1 MKHLIIIPILFI
13 TNIVAQSFDIAI
25 NSGRV
30 MDPETG
36 FDGIRNIGINGDRI
50 VEITTKPIRGK
61 FTLNAKGL
69 VISPG
74 FIDLHAHG
82 QTNEAHQYQ
91 ARDGVTTALEMEGGV
106 GFLREWVESKKGET
120 IVNYGGTVPHGFL
133 RAMAMDENQKIAQ
146 KLQNQVEKNGLSL
159 DGISGFE
166 KTFAAAN
173 YQSQSQKEEER
184 TRGMMQNYLNAGALG
199 IGVPVGY
206 YPGATAGEIF
216 RVYQFAAKQNVPI
229 YSHTRG
235 FGMPGLQEAMA
246 NATTSG
252 ASLHLVH
259 ANSMS
264 LGEIETTLSMVS
276 DAQKNGLDITTEV
289 YPYTAAS
296 TSLESVLFDEGW
308 KETLSISYEDLQW
321 EATGERLNSTTFYE
335 YRKEGG
341 TIIIH
346 MMKPA
351 WIKKGVSHPVAMI
364 ASDGMP
370 YAPGAH
376 PRTAG
381 TFSRVLGKYVRK
393 ERAMDLMTALGKM
406 TIMPAK
412 RLQDVAPSM
421 NRKGRLQVGADAD
434 ITIFNARTIIDQADF
449 KGLKYSKGVEHV
461 LINGVFVVSNGKNV
475 KNIYPGRPILGKY
488 RK

>member
-1 MKHLIIIPILFI
+1 MKNLIIIKFILI
-13 TNIVAQSFDIAI
+13 TNIMTQSYDIVI
-25 NSGRV
+25 NGGRV

-36 FDGIRNIGINGDRI
+36 FDGIRNVGIRGDQI
-50 VEITTKPIRGK
+50 VEITTKSISGK
-61 FTLNAKGL
+61 VAVNAKGL
-69 VISPG
+69 VVSPG

-82 QTNEAHQYQ
+82 QTNEAHEYQ

-106 GFLREWVESKKGET
+106 GFFREWIDSKEGKT

-133 RAMAMDENQKIAQ
+133 RAMAMDANQRISRR
-146 KLQNQVEKNGLSL
+146 LQSQIQKNGLSL
-159 DGISGFE
+159 EGLSGFE
-166 KTFAAAN
+166 KSFAAAN
-173 YQSQSQKEEER
+173 YQPQSQKEEER
-184 TRGMMQNYLNAGALG
+184 TRRMMQNYLDAGALG
-199 IGVPVGY
+199 VGVPVGY

-216 RVYQFAAKQNVPI
+216 RVYQFAARQEVPI
-229 YSHTRG
+229 YTHTRG

-246 NATTSG
+246 DAATSG
-252 ASLHLVH
+252 ASVHLVH

-308 KETLSISYEDLQW
+308 KETLSITYEDLQW
-321 EATGERLNSTTFYE
+321 VATGERLNSSTFYE
-335 YRKEGG
+335 YRKKGG

-346 MMKPA
+346 MMKPE

-393 ERAMDLMTALGKM
+393 ERVMDLMTALGKM

-412 RLQDVAPSM
+412 RLQDVAPVM
-421 NRKGRLQVGADAD
+421 NGKGRLQVGADAD

-449 KGLKYSKGVEHV
+449 KGLKYSKGVEYV
-461 LINGVFVVSNGKNV
+461 LINGVFVVKNGKNV
-475 KNIYPGRPILGKY
+475 KDMYPGRSILGKY

>member
-1 MKHLIIIPILFI
+1 
-13 TNIVAQSFDIAI
+13 
-25 NSGRV
+25 
-30 MDPETG
+30 
-36 FDGIRNIGINGDRI
+36 
-50 VEITTKPIRGK
+50 
-61 FTLNAKGL
+61 
-69 VISPG
+69 
-74 FIDLHAHG
+74 
-82 QTNEAHQYQ
+82 
-91 ARDGVTTALEMEGGV
+91 
-106 GFLREWVESKKGET
+106 
-120 IVNYGGTVPHGFL
+120 
-133 RAMAMDENQKIAQ
+133 
-146 KLQNQVEKNGLSL
+146 
-159 DGISGFE
+159 
-166 KTFAAAN
+166 
-173 YQSQSQKEEER
+173 
-184 TRGMMQNYLNAGALG
+184 MQNYLDAGALG
-199 IGVPVGY
+199 VGVPVGY

-216 RVYQFAAKQNVPI
+216 RVYQFAARQEVPI
-229 YSHTRG
+229 YTHTRG

-246 NATTSG
+246 DAATSG
-252 ASLHLVH
+252 ASVHLVH

-308 KETLSISYEDLQW
+308 KETLSITYEDLQW
-321 EATGERLNSTTFYE
+321 EATGERLNSSTFYE
-335 YRKEGG
+335 YRKKGG

-346 MMKPA
+346 MMKPE

-393 ERAMDLMTALGKM
+393 ERVMDLMTALGKM

-412 RLQDVAPSM
+412 RLQDVAPVM
-421 NRKGRLQVGADAD
+421 NGKGRLQVGADAD

-449 KGLKYSKGVEHV
+449 KGLKYSKGVEYV
-461 LINGVFVVSNGKNV
+461 LINGVFVVKNGKNV
-475 KNIYPGRPILGKY
+475 KDMYPGRSILGKY

>member
-1 MKHLIIIPILFI
+1 MKSLIIIKFILI
-13 TNIVAQSFDIAI
+13 TNIMTQSYDIVI
-25 NSGRV
+25 NDGLV
-30 MDPETG
+30 IDPETG
-36 FDGIRNIGINGDRI
+36 FDGIRNVGIRGDQI
-50 VEITTKPIRGK
+50 VEITTKSISGK
-61 FTLNAKGL
+61 VVVNAKGL
-69 VISPG
+69 VVSPG

-82 QTNEAHQYQ
+82 QTNEAHEYQ

-106 GFLREWVESKKGET
+106 GFFREWVDSKEGKT
-120 IVNYGGTVPHGFL
+120 IVNFGGTVPHGFL
-133 RAMAMDENQKIAQ
+133 RAMAMDANQRISR
-146 KLQNQVEKNGLSL
+146 KLQSQVKKNGLSL
-159 DGISGFE
+159 EGLSGFE
-166 KTFAAAN
+166 KSFAAAS
-173 YQSQSQKEEER
+173 YQSQSQKEEYR
-184 TRGMMQNYLNAGALG
+184 TQRMMQNYLDAGALG

-216 RVYQFAAKQNVPI
+216 RVYQFAAKQDVPI
-229 YSHTRG
+229 YTHTRG
-235 FGMPGLQEAMA
+235 FGLPGLQEAMA
-246 NATTSG
+246 DAATSG
-252 ASLHLVH
+252 ASVHLVH

-308 KETLSISYEDLQW
+308 KETLSITYEDLQW

-346 MMKPA
+346 MMKPE

-393 ERAMDLMTALGKM
+393 ERVMDLMTALSKM
-406 TIMPAK
+406 TVMPAK
-412 RLQDVAPSM
+412 RLQGVAPMMST
-421 NRKGRLQVGADAD
+421 KGRLQVGADAD

-449 KGLKYSKGVEHV
+449 KGLKYSKGVEYV
-461 LINGVFVVSNGKNV
+461 LVNGVFVVKNGKNV
-475 KNIYPGRPILGKY
+475 KDIYPGRPILSKY